1 MPEKGCVARS
11 VAESSAPNA
20 ECETTVLNLKSR
32 IMLRVLV
39 SAAAILAVASI
50 PAVAGEHDNTPPPSE
65 FSADLGFVSV
75 SGNTSVTTLSLGEKW
90 IRRIA
95 RWEFL
100 QEVGSV
106 YGKTDGTETSNSW
119 KASVRGD
126 YGIGS
131 NLALYART
139 GFDRNKFA
147 GVKSRFAEGFGLV
160 ARPIANDRDQLKF
173 EGGFELT
180 QQDNLDGTSDS
191 FSSLRAASSLKHMF
205 SENAYVFQ
213 GIEYLPNLDESA
225 DYRINSE
232 TTVVAPLSSHVAMKA
247 SYQVRFDN
255 LPSLNAAGTAP
266 LRKSDRILST
276 GIQLTF

>member
-1 MPEKGCVARS
+1 MRRAF
-11 VAESSAPNA
+11 
-20 ECETTVLNLKSR
+20 
-32 IMLRVLV
+32 LV
-39 SAAAILAVASI
+39 FSLPVVASLI
-50 PAVAGEHDNTPPPSE
+50 ASRADAQAKVPPPSE
-65 FSADLGFVSV
+65 FNTDLGFVSV

-95 RWEFL
+95 RWEFK
-100 QEVGSV
+100 QELGAV
-106 YGKTDGTETSNSW
+106 YGKTDDTETSNQW
-119 KASVRGD
+119 RASVRGD
-126 YGIGS
+126 YGLGA
-131 NLALYART
+131 NLAIYART
-139 GFDRNKFA
+139 AFDRNKFA
-147 GVKSRFAEGFGLV
+147 GVKSRFAEGVGLV
-160 ARPIANDRDQLKF
+160 AKLAATDVNQLNV

-191 FSSLRAASSLKHMF
+191 FSSLRAASTWKRMF
-205 SENAYVFQ
+205 TANAYFYQ
-213 GIEYLPNLDESA
+213 GVEFLPNLDDSD

-232 TTVVAPLSSHVAMKA
+232 TTIVAPLSSHVAMKA

>member
-1 MPEKGCVARS
+1 MIRLSVFMATALLPSQAR
-11 VAESSAPNA
+11 AQ
-20 ECETTVLNLKSR
+20 
-32 IMLRVLV
+32 
-39 SAAAILAVASI
+39 
-50 PAVAGEHDNTPPPSE
+50 DNPPPPSE

-75 SGNTSVTTLSLGEKW
+75 TGNTSVTTLSVGEKW

-100 QEVGSV
+100 QELGSM
-106 YGKTDGTETSNSW
+106 YGKTDGTETANLW
-119 KASVRGD
+119 KGSVRGD
-126 YGIGS
+126 YGLGR

-139 GFDRNKFA
+139 AFDRNKFA
-147 GVKSRFAEGFGLV
+147 GVKARFAEGLGLV
-160 ARPIANDRDQLKF
+160 LKPISNDRDQFKI

-180 QQDNLDGTSDS
+180 QQDNLDGTNES
-191 FSSLRAASSLKHMF
+191 FSSLRAASTWKHAF
-205 SENAYVFQ
+205 SDRASFFQ
-213 GIEYLPNLDESA
+213 GIEFLPNLDESS

-232 TTVVAPLSSHVAMKA
+232 TTLIAPLSSHVAMKA

-255 LPSLNAAGTAP
+255 VPSLNAAGTAP

>member
-1 MPEKGCVARS
+1 
-11 VAESSAPNA
+11 
-20 ECETTVLNLKSR
+20 
-32 IMLRVLV
+32 MLRIAFTVAAVV
-39 SAAAILAVASI
+39 SLSLA
-50 PAVAGEHDNTPPPSE
+50 PANGSAQGNPPPPSE

-90 IRRIA
+90 IRRLA

-100 QEVGSV
+100 QDLGAI
-106 YGKTDGTETSNSW
+106 YGKSEGTETSNAW
-119 KASVRGD
+119 KAAVRGD
-126 YGIGS
+126 YGLGS
-131 NLALYART
+131 NLAIYART

-147 GVKSRFAEGFGLV
+147 GIKSRFAEGLGLV
-160 ARPIANDRDQLKF
+160 AKAITNDRDQLKI

-191 FSSLRAASSLKHMF
+191 FSSLRAASTWKHMF
-205 SENAYVFQ
+205 NATAFVFQ
-213 GIEYLPNLDESA
+213 GLEYLPNLNESA

-232 TTVVAPLSSHVAMKA
+232 TSIVAPLSSHVAMKA

>member
-1 MPEKGCVARS
+1 MRRQLLFALPICLFAMTPGRMDAQAKA
-11 VAESSAPNA
+11 
-20 ECETTVLNLKSR
+20 
-32 IMLRVLV
+32 
-39 SAAAILAVASI
+39 
-50 PAVAGEHDNTPPPSE
+50 PPPSE

-90 IRRIA
+90 IRRMA
-95 RWEFL
+95 RWEFKQDL
-100 QEVGSV
+100 GVV
-106 YGKTDGTETSNSW
+106 YGRTDGTETSNLM
-119 KASVRGD
+119 KASLRGD
-126 YGIGS
+126 YGLGA

-139 GFDRNKFA
+139 AFDRNKFA
-147 GVKSRFAEGFGLV
+147 GVKSRFAEGLGLV
-160 ARPIANDRDQLKF
+160 AKLAATDVNQLNL

-191 FSSLRAASSLKHMF
+191 FASLRGATSWKHMF
-205 SENAYVFQ
+205 TSNAYFFQ
-213 GIEYLPNLDESA
+213 GIELLPNLDDGE

-232 TTVVAPLSSHVAMKA
+232 TTIVAPLSSHVAMKA
-247 SYQVRFDN
+247 SYQLRFDN

>member
-1 MPEKGCVARS
+1 MTCTGVARLLLLITA
-11 VAESSAPNA
+11 VSSLPASAQDKAP
-20 ECETTVLNLKSR
+20 
-32 IMLRVLV
+32 
-39 SAAAILAVASI
+39 
-50 PAVAGEHDNTPPPSE
+50 PASE
-65 FSADLGFVSV
+65 FNTDLGFVSV

-95 RWEFL
+95 RWEFKQDL
-100 QEVGSV
+100 GAV
-106 YGKTDGTETSNSW
+106 YGKTDGAETSNLW

-126 YGIGS
+126 YGLGS

-139 GFDRNKFA
+139 AFDRNKFA
-147 GVKSRFAEGFGLV
+147 GVKSRFAEGLGLV
-160 ARPIANDRDQLKF
+160 AKLQATDINQLNV

-191 FSSLRAASSLKHMF
+191 FSSLRGASTWKHMF
-205 SENAYVFQ
+205 SANAYFFQ
-213 GIEYLPNLDESA
+213 GVEFLPNLDDSE

-276 GIQLTF
+276 GIQITF